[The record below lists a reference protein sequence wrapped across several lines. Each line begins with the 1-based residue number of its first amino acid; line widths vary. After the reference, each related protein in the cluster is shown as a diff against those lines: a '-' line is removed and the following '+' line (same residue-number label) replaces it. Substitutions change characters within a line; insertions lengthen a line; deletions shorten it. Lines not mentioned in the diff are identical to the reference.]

1 MDSSVSESVSES
13 EQAGRCAS
21 RGVSRTPLATG
32 VSSQRLRRFL
42 GAAPDD
48 DEAGVLSQFSFRRF
62 DAPGGCHSSCATPL
76 PLDELL
82 AVMTGVAEPAA
93 AATTSGVA
101 SQRRRLRGAACCC
114 CCCSACCS
122 ACFSAASSSWRSIF
136 LRIASLT
143 ACSSRARCASSITS
157 LYVRVLTSG
166 VCSNRAINI
175 HSCSHY

>member
-1 MDSSVSESVSES
+1 MDSSVSESKR

-21 RGVSRTPLATG
+21 KGASRTPLATG

-114 CCCSACCS
+114 CCCSAC
-122 ACFSAASSSWRSIF
+122 FSAASSSWRSIF